1 MEDLKDSYAYLDIQA
16 TWCGPCIG
24 EIAYLKDLEE
34 KYRKFNIHFV
44 SISIAPIDDLSKWK
58 NFVDKKNLRGIQLY
72 ADGDWKSSII
82 TDNAIEGIPRF
93 VLIDTDGNI
102 VSADVMRSS
111 NPKLITLL
119 DEFIQSD

>member
-1 MEDLKDSYAYLDIQA
+1 MS
-16 TWCGPCIG
+16 
-24 EIAYLKDLEE
+24 
-34 KYRKFNIHFV
+34 
-44 SISIAPIDDLSKWK
+44 
-58 NFVDKKNLRGIQLY
+58 KKNLGDIQLY
-72 ADGDWKSSII
+72 AEGDWKSSII
-82 TDNAIEGIPRF
+82 TDYAIEGIPRF